1 MALGVSRWGRD
12 VPKRGFGHANGTQIG
27 PCACPENVNPISIG
41 HHQLATSACVCDSE
55 RGTHGRQLSP
65 EKR

>member
-1 MALGVSRWGRD
+1 M
-12 VPKRGFGHANGTQIG
+12 PKRGFGHANGTQIG
-27 PCACPENVNPISIG
+27 PCACPENVNPVSIG
-41 HHQLATSACVCDSE
+41 HHQLATSTCVCDSE